1 MRKTGKSLATSDNN
15 EKAKILTERFFP
27 QPAPADLSDITGET
41 PVTRLRVDSDMTTE
55 EMARTIS
62 RLSNN
67 TAPGPDGIP
76 NEALKTCGPLIAPWL
91 ADVARACFAIGY
103 YPRLG
108 RAMTTVVLRKEGKA
122 DYSLPGSYRP
132 IALKNTLSKVLKRV
146 IIKHIADTAEEH
158 AL

>member
-1 MRKTGKSLATSDNN
+1 MRRTGESLATSDND

-41 PVTRLRVDSDMTTE
+41 PATRLRVDSDMTTE

-91 ADVARACFAIGY
+91 ADVTRAYFITGY
-103 YPRLG
+103 YPRLKK
-108 RAMTTVVLRKEGKA
+108 AIITVVLCKEGK
-122 DYSLPGSYRP
+122 
-132 IALKNTLSKVLKRV
+132 T
-146 IIKHIADTAEEH
+146 
-158 AL
+158 

>member
-1 MRKTGKSLATSDNN
+1 MRRTGESLATSDND

-41 PVTRLRVDSDMTTE
+41 PATRLRVDGDMTTK
-55 EMARTIS
+55 EMAKTIS

-91 ADVARACFAIGY
+91 VDVAKACFAIGY
-103 YPRLG
+103 YPRLR
-108 RAMTTVVLRKEGKA
+108 RAMTTVILHKEGKA
-122 DYSLPGSYRP
+122 DYSLPG
-132 IALKNTLSKVLKRV
+132 
-146 IIKHIADTAEEH
+146 
-158 AL
+158 